1 MKTVFVCWVI
11 SLAALAS
18 ASASKP
24 KTYQQATVLK
34 VQEMDTQPTYVGS
47 NPSDAPLSSPT
58 YSYKVW
64 LRVDCVTYVARYDS
78 SSDQP
83 DPMFS
88 PNRVI
93 AVNARKHD
101 LRASGPG
108 GRETRMSIVS
118 HSAEPDC
125 VTHPIR

>member
-1 MKTVFVCWVI
+1 MKKVFVCCVV

-24 KTYQQATVLK
+24 DTYRQATVLK
-34 VQEMDTQPTYVGS
+34 VQEVDTQPTYVGS

-58 YSYKVW
+58 YWYKVW
-64 LRVDCVTYVARYDS
+64 LRVDCMTYVARYDS

-83 DPMFS
+83 DPTFS

-118 HSAEPDC
+118 RLVQPDC
-125 VTHPIR
+125 PRH

>member
-1 MKTVFVCWVI
+1 MKKVFVCWVV

-24 KTYQQATVLK
+24 QTYQQATVLK
-34 VQEMDTQPTYVGS
+34 LQEVDTQPTYVGS

-78 SSDQP
+78 WSDQP

-118 HSAEPDC
+118 RVVQPDC
-125 VTHPIR
+125 PRH

>member
-1 MKTVFVCWVI
+1 LFCWI
-11 SLAALAS
+11 LSLAALAS
-18 ASASKP
+18 GSASKSQ
-24 KTYQQATVLK
+24 TYEHATVLK
-34 VQEMDTQPTYVGS
+34 VQEEATQPADVGS

-78 SSDQP
+78 WSDQP

-93 AVNARKHD
+93 AVNTRKHD

-108 GRETRMSIVS
+108 GRETRMSIIT
-118 HSAEPDC
+118 HSAIPGCDS
-125 VTHPIR
+125 H